1 MVSVAVS
8 YLGRSSSSNIFPEIR
23 FFTQII
29 LSVPLKTILKVIT
42 TLFIVHNQR
51 VITCCISLQSGS
63 SLITIYV
70 FVRSDWI
77 LQAFDYPL
85 IFLRFNSVFLN
96 LSRVAKQQ
104 IESFFV
110 RVCTC
115 MYT

>member
-1 MVSVAVS
+1 MASVAVS
-8 YLGRSSSSNIFPEIR
+8 CLGRSQNSNIFPEIR

-51 VITCCISLQSGS
+51 VITCCISLQLGN
-63 SLITIYV
+63 SLIAVYV
-70 FVRSDWI
+70 FVMSDWI

-85 IFLRFNSVFLN
+85 VFRRFNSVFLN

-104 IESFFV
+104 IECVS
-110 RVCTC
+110 
-115 MYT
+115 